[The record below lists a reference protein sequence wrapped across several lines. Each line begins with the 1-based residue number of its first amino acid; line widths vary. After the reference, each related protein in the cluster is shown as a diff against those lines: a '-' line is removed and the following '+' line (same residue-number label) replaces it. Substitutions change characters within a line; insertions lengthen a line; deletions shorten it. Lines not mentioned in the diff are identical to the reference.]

1 MLFNSC
7 FALTFCSV
15 WLCVCCGTAQEL
27 PFPLVL
33 QSKEFL
39 LKQRAELRAMSEPPL
54 QFDVQQTIELTEIP
68 QNTAEVKIWIA
79 LPSDAE
85 HQKLLGM
92 NIVSIPGRWGIVED
106 ADRRGRFLQVSVE
119 KPNTDA
125 LKFQV
130 QFSLRRSPVLIE
142 VDTDRVSPLNDLEK
156 SLLKEH
162 LDRHSLHMEVTDKVQ
177 QIADDVCG
185 EETNAAIQALAIM
198 KHIAAKVDHY
208 SYSKDPDMPR
218 CGVGD
223 AQNCLSQGGG
233 CCTDLN
239 SLFIA
244 LARARGIPARLQM
257 GYRLLPENEGK
268 LVDPGYRCWVEY
280 FVPAYGWISADVVE
294 ADRPDG
300 QGEVR
305 WLTGLTANRIWLNQG
320 RNFRFKDTTV
330 SEPINH
336 MNIAYAEIDGK
347 PARLLPEGDSQP
359 QIQRKVIFTTSRTH
373 SSDR

>member
-1 MLFNSC
+1 MISPQCIL
-7 FALTFCSV
+7 LTLVLV
-15 WLCVCCGTAQEL
+15 WSWTVSATAQEL
-27 PFPLVL
+27 SFPLVL

-54 QFDVQQTIELTEIP
+54 QFDVQQTVELTEIP

-85 HQKLLGM
+85 HQKLLSM
-92 NIVSIPGRWGIVED
+92 NIVDVPGRWEIVED
-106 ADRRGRFLQVSVE
+106 ADKRGKFLQVRVE
-119 KPNTDA
+119 KPTIDA

-130 QFSLRRSPVLIE
+130 EFSLRRSPVLTE
-142 VDTDRVSPLNDLEK
+142 VDPERVAALNDLEK

-162 LDRHSLHMEVTDKVQ
+162 LDRHSLHMEVTAKVQ

-223 AQNCLSQGGG
+223 AEHCLAQGGG

-257 GYRLLPENEGK
+257 GYRLLSENEGK

-347 PARLLPEGDSQP
+347 EARLLPIGGKQP
-359 QIQRKVIFTTSRTH
+359 QIQRKVIFTSSRTN
-373 SSDR
+373 SSDK